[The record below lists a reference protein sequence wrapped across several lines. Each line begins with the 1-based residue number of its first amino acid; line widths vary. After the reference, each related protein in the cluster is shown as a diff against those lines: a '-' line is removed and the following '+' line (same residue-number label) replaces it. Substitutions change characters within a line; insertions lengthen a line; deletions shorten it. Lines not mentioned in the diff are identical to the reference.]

1 MDPDEQAK
9 RKAVEEATMESGE
22 NNGRGDS
29 LITKSEM
36 RSMILELLE
45 MCMIGYRP
53 HEFKPELILN
63 NVELEGSKNYLSW
76 ARRVKVLLGGKGIEH
91 YLAEDCV
98 ELANKLSLEWKVWYM
113 TYSTIVAW
121 LLASISPS
129 VSKVVEAMHTV
140 AQI

>member
-36 RSMILELLE
+36 KSEMRSMILELLE
-45 MCMIGYRP
+45 MCMIGSRP
-53 HEFKPELILN
+53 HEFKLELILN
-63 NVELEGSKNYLSW
+63 NVELEGSKNYLSC

-91 YLAEDCV
+91 YLTEDCV
-98 ELANKLSLEWKVWYM
+98 
-113 TYSTIVAW
+113 
-121 LLASISPS
+121 
-129 VSKVVEAMHTV
+129 
-140 AQI
+140 